1 MLARAAQ
8 RAGSKVGGCTGGV
21 RSRADSGEHVTK
33 APKGVKDAVTRTKQ
47 CASQFQQDANKTK
60 SKVKSMR
67 RMHRISTLES
77 EKAEEDLKTK
87 LMSQE
92 QRSQA
97 ALSQLNS
104 TIISLKSNT
113 SRLTFK
119 LAQAE
124 SQTAAADTRQ
134 ALLGHAFSTT
144 MSPLARMLLLGLA
157 FKLGKV
163 SLGRH
168 AIATKIR
175 SLVTSC
181 LLHFEQT
188 IDPSGRRSPAHAL
201 EPHASSCLLG
211 VQQCNI
217 IEVCI
222 LTRTPDA
229 TQILLTQMMEERSAS
244 RLSLESA
251 EKADEAL
258 AHEQDSFNSALA
270 EANAR
275 VELANNRVQELKCA
289 VFASQQEASSKHSR
303 LEGEITDLKALV
315 EAEVNKARQAE
326 EQHKAAQ
333 AELALK
339 LDVASSLTRRLE
351 NSQAELLSQASE
363 GAQTRQELAEQ
374 ASQLQ
379 AALTAAN
386 AASEAHQQQ
395 LGALSAERKAAE
407 DSMQANAEVEAAN
420 NRVQVKLDPHLF
432 TTLSHLFGPP
442 PLPSGTSHATQRP
455 TIADPS

>member
-175 SLVTSC
+175 S
-181 LLHFEQT
+181 
-188 IDPSGRRSPAHAL
+188 
-201 EPHASSCLLG
+201 
-211 VQQCNI
+211 
-217 IEVCI
+217 
-222 LTRTPDA
+222 
-229 TQILLTQMMEERSAS
+229 LTQMMEERSAS

-407 DSMQANAEVEAAN
+407 DSMQHSGSRLADQEHVNAQAGWQQSP
-420 NRVQVKLDPHLF
+420 R
-432 TTLSHLFGPP
+432 
-442 PLPSGTSHATQRP
+442 
-455 TIADPS
+455 